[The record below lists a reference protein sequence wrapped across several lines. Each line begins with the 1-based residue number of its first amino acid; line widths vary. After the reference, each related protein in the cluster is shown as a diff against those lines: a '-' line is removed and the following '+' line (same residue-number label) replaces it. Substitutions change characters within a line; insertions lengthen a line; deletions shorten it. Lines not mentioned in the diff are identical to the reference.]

1 MKNLEILVWN
11 YQFSLYTKRRNISHS
26 KYVSDSR
33 HSFQFQTKINLW
45 KNRPKSNFDCL
56 DLNVRVGCFIL
67 RQINVN
73 KKRSKWVMA
82 MMKTYFSRF
91 DTKLCIFSI
100 KLLFNYYN
108 LMLYLGVYERLHN
121 GIYHQFSFER
131 NSILVGKCIL
141 YITDMNHVLWYSPN
155 IIRY

>member
-1 MKNLEILVWN
+1 MNKLMKNLEILVWN

-45 KNRPKSNFDCL
+45 KKNSNRPKSNFDCL

-91 DTKLCIFSI
+91 DTKLYFPLNCFLIIIIWCYVWVFMKDCTMESI
-100 KLLFNYYN
+100 INFHLKKL
-108 LMLYLGVYERLHN
+108 
-121 GIYHQFSFER
+121 
-131 NSILVGKCIL
+131 GKC
-141 YITDMNHVLWYSPN
+141 N
-155 IIRY
+155 